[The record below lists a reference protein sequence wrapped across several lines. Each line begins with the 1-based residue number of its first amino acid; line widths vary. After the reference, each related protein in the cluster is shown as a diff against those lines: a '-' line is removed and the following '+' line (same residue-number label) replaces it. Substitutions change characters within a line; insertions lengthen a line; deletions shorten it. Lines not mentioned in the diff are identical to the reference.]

1 MKTLNYSD
9 WYETIICNSFVT
21 AADLTA
27 STREQEYQARFSS
40 YYKSYMSTSLL
51 KLFSKNVGVSADE
64 SCTTFSMFWLF
75 KKTIRLSEGEGGD
88 FIHNFTVKSF
98 WKCLL
103 AYWIWD
109 VRATC
114 GNSVWDREKDVK
126 NFWGE
131 KISLFSQSFLCRKF
145 VQWFINYYE

>member
-1 MKTLNYSD
+1 MWLPPISQLARENKN
-9 WYETIICNSFVT
+9 IKH
-21 AADLTA
+21 A
-27 STREQEYQARFSS
+27 SLHTSP
-40 YYKSYMSTSLL
+40 YMSTSLV

-64 SCTTFSMFWLF
+64 SCTTLLMFWLF
-75 KKTIRLSEGEGGD
+75 QKTIRLSEERED

-131 KISLFSQSFLCRKF
+131 KISVFSRAFYAEICAMIYKLLWIVVF
-145 VQWFINYYE
+145 